1 VSALRLQTPAQL
13 FQSLDEISQILGN
26 EARTQEMLKEL
37 RNDLSVSKRAYS
49 SVDGELLALRE
60 RSKALE
66 KERNDLL
73 NKLKVRQV
81 QILSTEWFRTKTP
94 RRQTDLLS

>member
-1 VSALRLQTPAQL
+1 
-13 FQSLDEISQILGN
+13 LDN
-26 EARTQEMLKEL
+26 EVKTQETLKEL

-49 SVDGELLALRE
+49 SLDGELLALRE

-66 KERNDLL
+66 KERDDLL

-81 QILSTEWFRTKTP
+81 TISFIEWLRTKSP
-94 RRQTDLLS
+94 HRQIDLLC